1 MHYPPGHRSRFPGI
15 HHAHMVDDDD
25 KKPRRS
31 FCRSWCEMWFLFAQ
45 KSWCCPITLGLGG
58 VLSHFYGAGVTCIGL
73 SAVLF
78 GGGFLLFLLTGKE
91 SSFFKWPLN
100 YISHSL
106 PSPLPS
112 HFPILPS
119 SCTPL
124 SLSFPPLSPLLLLH
138 SLIPILPSPIPSP
151 PLALPYPYPSLPY
164 PLSSSCTPLS
174 LSFPPLSP
182 LLLLHSLI
190 PILPSPIP
198 SPPLALP
205 YPYPSL
211 PYPLSSSCTPLSL
224 SFPPLSPLLLL
235 HSLIPPSYY
244 PVLPSHTSLSPPLC
258 FPSLP
263 CPPLHLPSHFP
274 IPPPPSIWWADRLP
288 HLARRRHLLPAD
300 GHLVHLHGLPVL
312 LLPLGQRRRRPP
324 LRHLLRGLLLPPP
337 LHVCDYRRH
346 GGRLHTDPSPGTRS
360 AAPRDSPPQHH
371 ADGKG
376 GCGCGSWD

>member
-15 HHAHMVDDDD
+15 HHARMVDDDD

-45 KSWCCPITLGLGG
+45 KSGCCLITLGLGG

-119 SCTPL
+119 SCTSL

-182 LLLLHSLI
+182 LLLLHS
-190 PILPSPIP
+190 ILPSPIP

-205 YPYPSL
+205 YP
-211 PYPLSSSCTPLSL
+211 PL
-224 SFPPLSPLLLL
+224 
-235 HSLIPPSYY
+235 
-244 PVLPSHTSLSPPLC
+244 V
-258 FPSLP
+258 LP
-263 CPPLHLPSHFP
+263 CPPLTHFPIPSSLLPFPPFPPSPHFP
-274 IPPPPSIWWADRLP
+274 IPP
-288 HLARRRHLLPAD
+288 
-300 GHLVHLHGLPVL
+300 
-312 LLPLGQRRRRPP
+312 
-324 LRHLLRGLLLPPP
+324 
-337 LHVCDYRRH
+337 
-346 GGRLHTDPSPGTRS
+346 
-360 AAPRDSPPQHH
+360 QHMV
-371 ADGKG
+371 G
-376 GCGCGSWD
+376 